1 MQNYIDYAV
10 LDDLLLTKL
19 PSIMKGDRALLLESQ
34 ELLKLAR
41 EIDYSIK
48 TKTEYKTKQSFVEF
62 SHGPGRLAIFLLN
75 YFGECYLHKGLL
87 TIKEDD
93 PTLGRANHTNTYQ
106 LELKDLDTHLKLYKG
121 NPTKE
126 DDPYDFNTI
135 FVKQISQ
142 FIDTGRIQDTTKNP
156 WDSYQNTYTEPSR
169 TLDFKSAFWNSGSE
183 HEVNYILQLSSS
195 KELICYTG
203 GTKERKNIVFTPS
216 AQAEDYFN
224 KYFTTLSLINYLD
237 QYQGLT
243 WNNFILKE
251 TA

>member
-1 MQNYIDYAV
+1 MQNYIDYAL
-10 LDDLLLTKL
+10 LDSLLLTKL
-19 PSIMKGDRALLLESQ
+19 PAIMKGDRALLVETQ

-48 TKTEYKTKQSFVEF
+48 TKAEYKTKQSFIES
-62 SHGPGRLAIFLLN
+62 SHGPSRLAVFLLN
-75 YFGECYLHKGLL
+75 NFGECYLHKGLL
-87 TIKEDD
+87 TIEEDD
-93 PTLGRANHTNTYQ
+93 PTFGLANHTNTYR

-126 DDPYDFNTI
+126 DEPYDFNTVFI
-135 FVKQISQ
+135 KQVTQ
-142 FIDTGRIQDTTKNP
+142 FTDTGRILDPTKNP
-156 WDSYQNTYTEPSR
+156 WDSYANAFTEPSR

-183 HEVNYILQLSSS
+183 HDVNYILQLSAS
-195 KELICYTG
+195 KELLCYTG
-203 GTKERKNIVFTPS
+203 GTRKRKNIVFSPDI
-216 AQAEDYFN
+216 QAKDYFN
-224 KYFTTLSLINYLD
+224 KYFATLDLVNYLN